1 MIKIIVICSI
11 IIILIVV
18 IILLLKNNKN
28 LKIYNNEYLKE
39 LKKQKSKNDDIF
51 ALNDI
56 LNSHIYEFNK
66 LNDAKPTKE
75 IKSKMKLLERTI
87 KEDYNNLNVFCNPYR
102 DDIKIHKSI
111 INLTNELVLLK
122 NELEADYK
130 DIKINI
136 HFIRGVNEYL
146 KGDSVKLLS
155 VLHILIQN
163 VMTYTSKKEIN
174 LEISLIEDTRK
185 RQRILISIDDVNFL
199 EENPNLSN
207 QDIVDYFNEKDF
219 ENVNYRLKI
228 LKENILYMNGKA
240 ILNYGLIKNEQSYN
254 NFSIDVTFD
263 KPTEDIYAI
272 VVDDMKE
279 MAKLNQRVLKEI
291 NIKSDIV
298 FSATECIKKIIEN
311 PDKYDIVFTDYQMP
325 EIDGKGLLKKLKEI
339 EEFNLPVVV
348 VTSEA
353 GIEKTFNM
361 YGFSDYIV
369 KPMTKEE
376 VSEKIKKLI

>member
-1 MIKIIVICSI
+1 
-11 IIILIVV
+11 
-18 IILLLKNNKN
+18 
-28 LKIYNNEYLKE
+28 
-39 LKKQKSKNDDIF
+39 
-51 ALNDI
+51 
-56 LNSHIYEFNK
+56 
-66 LNDAKPTKE
+66 
-75 IKSKMKLLERTI
+75 MKLLERTI

-353 GIEKTFNM
+353 GIEKPFNM